1 MSKVLEK
8 GKVNAKFVL
17 KICYF
22 LFIAGQLFFHK
33 KLVKILFL
41 HFKQL
46 YYAYVEYVWSNYI
59 LCLIICELFKFD
71 REDTIKII

>member
-22 LFIAGQLFFHK
+22 FVYCGTIIFSQK
-33 KLVKILFL
+33 IVKILFL

-46 YYAYVEYVWSNYI
+46 YYAYVEYVLSNYI
-59 LCLIICELFKFD
+59 TYDISVSD
-71 REDTIKII
+71 QRVSDTTDAC